1 MNLREFI
8 HAPTR
13 PAWTARLVAYIAL
26 VATLAV
32 IIELVQLYIW
42 WP

>member
-1 MNLREFI
+1 MNLSDLI

-26 VATLAV
+26 VVTISIAV
-32 IIELVQLYIW
+32 QVLTWLFA
-42 WP
+42 